1 MGNKTDW
8 IEFIINF
15 IEFLA
20 ILGVIII
27 GFIRLCDKIESLS
40 VPVTTPSSVIVTYEP
55 TLTLDGS
62 AMEVGEY
69 LKADVEE

>member
-1 MGNKTDW
+1 MGNKIDW

-40 VPVTTPSSVIVTYEP
+40 APVPTQSPVVITYEP
-55 TLTLDGS
+55 TLTIDGS

-69 LKADVEE
+69 LKADLEE